1 MLTVLFISLFDCQR
15 EFFLNNI
22 RQFLMRQHILSGNK
36 KKYTEKTEGHQ
47 NHNSGGGGNRLF
59 FNV

>member
-1 MLTVLFISLFDCQR
+1 
-15 EFFLNNI
+15 
-22 RQFLMRQHILSGNK
+22 MRRDILSGNK

-59 FNV
+59 LTFSDIYFLNMVNIFINKLLPKYQ